1 MKSHLKHLAMCSP
14 MIAVALVIAVATGN
28 FAFLLPAVICVVM
41 MGMMMGSMSGG
52 ERGGK
57 N

>member
-14 MIAVALVIAVATGN
+14 MIVLALVIAAVTGN
-28 FAFLLPAVICVVM
+28 FAWLLPAIICVVM
-41 MGMMMGSMSGG
+41 MGFMMGAMSGG
-52 ERGGK
+52 DHNRR

>member
-14 MIAVALVIAVATGN
+14 MIVVALVIAVATGN

-52 ERGGK
+52 EDSKR

>member
-1 MKSHLKHLAMCSP
+1 MRSHLKHLAMCSP
-14 MIAVALVIAVATGN
+14 MIVVALVVAVTTGN

-41 MGMMMGSMSGG
+41 MGAMMGSMSGG
-52 ERGGK
+52 EHNKR